1 MTSIGLNKA
10 LARLSSG
17 YRINM
22 SGDDAAGLAI
32 ANAYRSETAILNQGI
47 RNANDGLSVL
57 SIKDGALNNVTQLV
71 DRLATLAS
79 QASSAA
85 GGVDISK
92 LQDEYNEILD
102 EIDRELTVGELDAA
116 TGFSVFVSSEATA
129 ADGIIAGTIDAADTT
144 SLGLTAAA
152 WTDSSDAQD
161 SLAEIDGAIDALGD
175 VQNQVGILQNRLQ
188 FAISLAQSQFVN
200 TKAAESRIRDANIAE
215 ESANLTRFNILSQSG
230 IAALAQANQLERVGP
245 RAAAV
250 TPIRFR
256 ASGGWAPPTSP
267 PNPRWPGSR

>member
-1 MTSIGLNKA
+1 MASFSVVSNIASSNAQANLNITSLGLNKA
-10 LARLSSG
+10 LTRLSSG

-22 SGDDAAGLAI
+22 AGDDAAGLAI
-32 ANAYRSETAILNQGI
+32 ANTYRSEVAILNQGI

-79 QASSAA
+79 QAASSA

-92 LQDEYNEILD
+92 LEDEYNEILT
-102 EIDRELTVGELDAA
+102 EIDREITVAELDASS
-116 TGFSVFVSSEATA
+116 GFSVFVSSETVAT
-129 ADGIIAGTIDAADTT
+129 DGIVAGTIGAADTT
-144 SLGLTAAA
+144 TLGLSTAS
-152 WTDSSDAQD
+152 WSDSDDAQD
-161 SLAEIDGAIDALGD
+161 SLAELEDAIDTLGD
-175 VQNQVGILQNRLQ
+175 VQNQVGIIQNRLQ

-230 IAALAQANQLERVGP
+230 IAALAQANQSS
-245 RAAAV
+245 
-250 TPIRFR
+250 
-256 ASGGWAPPTSP
+256 ASVLALL
-267 PNPRWPGSR
+267 R